1 MAIGSL
7 NLPLWKLAEH
17 NLYQGNELF
26 LVVAGG
32 LVSLSFNYAQQVEIT
47 WITIWAV
54 WRPDVGAGVRVST
67 RNFLCL
73 SLSTKISF
81 KDINYIEIDTFKY

>member
-32 LVSLSFNYAQQVEIT
+32 LVSLSFNYAPQVEIT

-54 WRPDVGAGVRVST
+54 WRPDAEAGVRVST